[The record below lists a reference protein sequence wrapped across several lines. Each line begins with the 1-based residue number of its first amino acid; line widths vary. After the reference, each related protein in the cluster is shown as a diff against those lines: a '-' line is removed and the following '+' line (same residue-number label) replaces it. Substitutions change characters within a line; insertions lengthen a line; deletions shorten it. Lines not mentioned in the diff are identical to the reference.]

1 MSVSD
6 TSDRNLSNI
15 SNISNI
21 SNLGP
26 PPGFEGIKPKPTK
39 PIHSHKNHSHP
50 HPHPHRRT
58 HLLLQEELQEPQEE
72 DPHLFPVFP
81 TLSIQAV
88 NEIQNAYE
96 TMLLKELNCKM
107 K

>member
-1 MSVSD
+1 
-6 TSDRNLSNI
+6 
-15 SNISNI
+15 
-21 SNLGP
+21 
-26 PPGFEGIKPKPTK
+26 
-39 PIHSHKNHSHP
+39 
-50 HPHPHRRT
+50 
-58 HLLLQEELQEPQEE
+58 
-72 DPHLFPVFP
+72 LFPLFP